1 MGTPTLANTPA
12 YQLDALPVFQ
22 NGGTAGAGN
31 IVGGVVVRKWL
42 AATTGINASAAT
54 TDANGH
60 VFLATAFLDTSGCRS
75 FTALMLRSSAAG
87 ALVATAPMLV
97 YFQMRINAADVA
109 PTSLPGGAINLDYC
123 GMSVVNNNTLTWPL
137 MGSAAEVQRA
147 LRCWDLSTPAG
158 FAGAAGSQS
167 ADVRLL
173 LSFGTTAIDANNRFS
188 LLLWGSS

>member
-1 MGTPTLANTPA
+1 MSTPTLANVPQN
-12 YQLDALPVFQ
+12 QLDALPVFQ
-22 NGGTAGAGN
+22 NGGSAGGGN
-31 IVGGVVVRKWL
+31 VLGGVVVRKWT
-42 AATTGINASAAT
+42 AATTGINGSAAL

-60 VFLATAFLDTSGCRS
+60 VYLATGFLDTSGCRS
-75 FTALMLRSSAAG
+75 FTGLLLRSSSGG

-97 YFQMRINAADVA
+97 YFQMRVDAADIA

-123 GMSVVNNNTLTWPL
+123 GMSVVNNNTITWPL

-173 LSFGTTAIDANNRFS
+173 LSFGTTAIAANNRFS
-188 LLLWGSS
+188 LILWGSS